1 MFVCVLVFVCVLDRE
16 GSWVFASI
24 ALAVAWTSVYLT
36 IHTIDWFP

>member
-1 MFVCVLVFVCVLDRE
+1 MWGGGGGVLDRE

-36 IHTIDWFP
+36 VHTIDWFP